1 MKKVLFPNLFLKEEM
16 TSQLLNKYII
26 KYIYKI

>member
-1 MKKVLFPNLFLKEEM
+1 MKNALLPNLFLKEEI
-16 TSQLLNKYII
+16 TSQLLNKYIA